1 MHRRK
6 PHRYVLS
13 AAVSSLAVIVGG
25 FGSSLPAIADDAPAA
40 AEGAYTIAQIQ
51 GEGSASPLAGQTVTT
66 SGVVTA
72 VQSGRDGL
80 IIQMKTAEVPEGFTG
95 SSALFVQLGAD
106 ASNYAVGDELSVA
119 GEVQEIDDVTT
130 LVATRDGVERTGE
143 NSLSEVDI
151 PTLAAPKA
159 TEDAEARENM
169 IFNPAGTYRVIGNPN
184 LVYTGQLSLTDG
196 DRPHLQPT
204 QAGLPGSPEAVE
216 QAAYNEAHHIIL
228 DDANAARFDVQYP
241 DTSEPAPPAE
251 LPYLSTDKP
260 GPTLGATVTF
270 KSPAVVTSVNGRTVI
285 EPTFTVP
292 NEQEFVEFSQVREGT
307 PADVGGNF
315 KVATF
320 NVLNYFTDLGVD
332 DTSVDANGN
341 KICQPTLNLWD
352 KSVPVAGNWDCPRR
366 GAWDEAG
373 LKRQQAKIVNAINTL
388 GDQGAQVVALQEI
401 ENDWLFQDDIDASL
415 KNLVDALNAADPSQ
429 GWDYVPSP
437 PTGEGQPAYGG
448 VDKIRQAF
456 IYKPAAVELVGKAK
470 YLDDE
475 AYQSAA
481 DARAPIAQVFKH
493 RESGQ
498 NVLVINNHLTYKG
511 GTVVGDDN
519 KNPGDEKGLAWDT
532 GRNNGDRTRQAKALV
547 AFAEQESAAND
558 AAVTLLVGDFNSY
571 SYEEPIQEM
580 VAAGYA
586 DLMDMN
592 KYPSKYSA
600 TDWNEYTYSYNSMFG
615 NLDHVMV
622 SNAGMQYL
630 TGNDTWTA
638 NAYESNALEYSRF
651 MHTGT
656 NYYSDSV
663 FRASDHNAAIV
674 GFELPKVAEP
684 TAGSSS
690 EPSSAAPT
698 SSASPSV
705 SAPPS
710 AKANSAGKRSL
721 PKTGANVLPFV
732 VAAAA
737 LVLAGTGL
745 RRVRRS

>member
-1 MHRRK
+1 M
-6 PHRYVLS
+6 
-13 AAVSSLAVIVGG
+13 IVGG
-25 FGSSLPAIADDAPAA
+25 LVSSVPAIADDAQAP
-40 AEGAYTIAQIQ
+40 EGEYTIAQIQ
-51 GEGSASPLAGQTVTT
+51 GEGSSSPLAGQKVTT

-72 VQSGRDGL
+72 VQTGRNGL
-80 IIQMKTAEVPEGFTG
+80 IIQMKTADVPADFTG
-95 SSALFVQLGAD
+95 SSALFVQLSTD
-106 ASNYAVGDELSVA
+106 LSSYAVGDELSVA
-119 GEVQEIDDVTT
+119 GEVQEIGNVTT
-130 LVATRDGVERTGE
+130 LIATNGTVERTGQD
-143 NSLSEVDI
+143 LLDQVDI

-159 TEDAEARENM
+159 TEDAESRESM
-169 IFNPAGTYRVIGNPN
+169 VFNPAGTYRVVGNPN

-216 QAAYNEAHHIIL
+216 QAAYNEAHHVIL

-251 LPYLSTDKP
+251 LPYLALGRP

-292 NEQEFVEFSQVREGT
+292 SAQEFVEFSEVREHA

-315 KVATF
+315 KLATF
-320 NVLNYFTDLGVD
+320 NVLNYFSDLGVYD
-332 DTSVDANGN
+332 ETVGADGN
-341 KICQPTLNLWD
+341 RICQPTLNLWD

-373 LKRQQAKIVNAINTL
+373 LKRQEAKIVNAINSL
-388 GDQGAQVVALQEI
+388 GGQGAQVVALQEI
-401 ENDWLFQDDIDASL
+401 ENDWLFQEDIDASL
-415 KNLVDALNAADPSQ
+415 KSLVTALNEADPSQ
-429 GWDYVPSP
+429 GWGYVPSP
-437 PTGEGQPAYGG
+437 PTGKGQPVYGG
-448 VDKIRQAF
+448 EDKIRQAF
-456 IYKPAAVELVGKAK
+456 IYKPAAIELVGDAK

-481 DARAPIAQVFKH
+481 DARAPLAQVFKH
-493 RESGQ
+493 RDSGQ

-547 AFAEQESAAND
+547 AFAEQESAASD
-558 AAVTLLVGDFNSY
+558 AAVTLLVGDFNAY
-571 SYEEPIQEM
+571 SYEDPIQEM

-586 DLMDMN
+586 DLMDVN
-592 KYPSKYSA
+592 KFPSSHSA

-622 SNAGMQYL
+622 SDSGMQYL

-656 NYYSDSV
+656 NYHSDDV

-674 GFELPKVAEP
+674 GFELPKVTEP
-684 TAGSSS
+684 TAQPSN
-690 EPSSAAPT
+690 EPSSQ
-698 SSASPSV
+698 ASPSSSSKPAV
-705 SAPPS
+705 SATPS
-710 AKANSAGKRSL
+710 VKAENAGKRGL
-721 PKTGANVLPFV
+721 PKTGANVLLFV
-732 VAAAA
+732 VIAAGLILGGA
-737 LVLAGTGL
+737 GL
-745 RRVRRS
+745 RRVRAA